1 LCGLFDD
8 AYFSLPTIHMQEQ
21 KNYLLPQHRPDL
33 KFSCEKRE
41 VVGSNEK
48 NYLFRN

>member
-1 LCGLFDD
+1 
-8 AYFSLPTIHMQEQ
+8 MQEQ
-21 KNYLLPQHRPDL
+21 KNYLLPQHKPDL

-48 NYLFRN
+48 IICLETNK